1 MTNITNIDWKAIVG
15 KIRKEKSVLILGPG
29 AFQSAENRPILAHLL
44 EELDI
49 ANNPYIQ
56 KYYQDDNLFLFRK
69 GGGRGFTC
77 EHIEDFY
84 TQKKP
89 DILLKQLAKIPFH
102 VLLSVTPDKL
112 LPQAFHEE
120 NFEFQFDHYK
130 KKQEPP
136 KIKKP
141 TKESPLIY
149 NLLGCVDNE
158 ESLILTHN
166 DLYDYFKS
174 IFELN
179 SLPEQLKQALKNR
192 EINCFIFLGV
202 PFDKWY
208 MQLLLRELGI
218 HQNQDDFIRYA
229 VNQSVTEEI
238 KTFCSEQF
246 TIQFVDKNI
255 LDFVQKLYEVSEE
268 LGVLR
273 SRTDKTKWQNLKQIM
288 ARGDL
293 HVAIDTFKELVRETD
308 LEDEANGLSGRY
320 RRFARKKNS
329 GVLEFEKITVQENQ
343 ISEAL
348 LELIKEAES
357 L

>member
-1 MTNITNIDWKAIVG
+1 M
-15 KIRKEKSVLILGPG
+15 
-29 AFQSAENRPILAHLL
+29 
-44 EELDI
+44 
-49 ANNPYIQ
+49 
-56 KYYQDDNLFLFRK
+56 
-69 GGGRGFTC
+69 
-77 EHIEDFY
+77 
-84 TQKKP
+84 
-89 DILLKQLAKIPFH
+89 KQLAKIPFH

-112 LPQAFHEE
+112 LPQAFQEE

-208 MQLLLRELGI
+208 MQLLMRELGI

-229 VNQSVTEEI
+229 VNQSMTEEI
-238 KTFCSEQF
+238 KTFCAEQF

-255 LDFVQKLYEVSEE
+255 PDFVQKLYEISTE
-268 LGVLR
+268 LDVLR
-273 SRTDKTKWQNLKQIM
+273 SQT
-288 ARGDL
+288 
-293 HVAIDTFKELVRETD
+293 
-308 LEDEANGLSGRY
+308 
-320 RRFARKKNS
+320 
-329 GVLEFEKITVQENQ
+329 
-343 ISEAL
+343 
-348 LELIKEAES
+348 
-357 L
+357 